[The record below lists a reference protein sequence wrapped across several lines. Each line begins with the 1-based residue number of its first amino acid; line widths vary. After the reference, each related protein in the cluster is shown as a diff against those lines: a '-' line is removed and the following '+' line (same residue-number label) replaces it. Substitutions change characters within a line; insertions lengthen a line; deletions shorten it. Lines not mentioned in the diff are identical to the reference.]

1 MNDSMNIE
9 QYQRTKSTT
18 FHWLA
23 ALSFAAAVT
32 VGFAGCKGTT
42 PAFSQAFGGFGAPAR
57 VPPPAQGSFQVP
69 SSYSSGV
76 GTSGSSPSSGLGSSS
91 FGNGPKTSQTN
102 LPSSNL
108 FNSIS
113 NAQSQLLSATNNARN
128 TVNRTADNINSS
140 VELASAR
147 VDRLEQ
153 GVVQAGAIV
162 AEAATQPIIT
172 SQPQP
177 PSSNYANSAYPATQP
192 AATTSN
198 SGSIGDIDQSANAS
212 WRTPVLP

>member
-9 QYQRTKSTT
+9 QYQSTKSKT

-23 ALSFAAAVT
+23 ALSFAATVT
-32 VGFAGCKGTT
+32 AGFAGCKGTT

-69 SSYSSGV
+69 GSYTGGA
-76 GTSGSSPSSGLGSSS
+76 GTSGSSSSSGLGGSS
-91 FGNGPKTSQTN
+91 FGNGPKTGQAN
-102 LPSSNL
+102 LPTSNL

-113 NAQSQLLSATNNARN
+113 NAQSQLVAATNNARN

-162 AEAATQPIIT
+162 AEAATQPITI
-172 SQPQP
+172 QPQQ
-177 PSSNYANSAYPATQP
+177 PSSNYSNSAYPATQP
-192 AATTSN
+192 TAPTSN
-198 SGSIGDIDQSANAS
+198 SGSISDGDQSANAS
-212 WRTPVLP
+212 WRTPVRP

>member
-1 MNDSMNIE
+1 MNIE

-23 ALSFAAAVT
+23 TLSFAAAVT
-32 VGFAGCKGTT
+32 TGFAGCKGTM

-69 SSYSSGV
+69 GSYSGGV
-76 GTSGSSPSSGLGSSS
+76 GASGSSSSSGLGGSS
-91 FGNGPKTSQTN
+91 FGNGPKTSQAN
-102 LPSSNL
+102 LPTSNFL
-108 FNSIS
+108 NSIS
-113 NAQSQLLSATNNARN
+113 NAQTQLLAATNNARN

-172 SQPQP
+172 TPAQQ
-177 PSSNYANSAYPATQP
+177 PSSNYPNSTYPATQP
-192 AATTSN
+192 TTVTTSN
-198 SGSIGDIDQSANAS
+198 TGSIGDSDQSANAS
-212 WRTPVLP
+212 WRTPVRP

>member
-1 MNDSMNIE
+1 MNIE

-23 ALSFAAAVT
+23 AVSFGAAVT
-32 VGFAGCKGTT
+32 AGFAGCKGTT

-69 SSYSSGV
+69 GSYTG
-76 GTSGSSPSSGLGSSS
+76 GTGTTGSSSSSGLGGSS
-91 FGNGPKTSQTN
+91 FGNGPRTSQTN
-102 LPSSNL
+102 LPTSNL

-113 NAQSQLLSATNNARN
+113 NAQSQLVAATNNARN

-162 AEAATQPIIT
+162 AEAATQPIT
-172 SQPQP
+172 MQPQQP
-177 PSSNYANSAYPATQP
+177 ISNFTNSASPTTQTTAP
-192 AATTSN
+192 TSN
-198 SGSIGDIDQSANAS
+198 SGSISDGDQSSNAS
-212 WRTPVLP
+212 WRTPVRP